1 MDDIYEPTMSKRD
14 FMLASLKANA
24 KLQPR
29 DVESFWKKKKA
40 VESVDKDVRRKPP
53 SKYYDELT
61 KEQLDALFDGYYTQL
76 RGSVGARGFWEWFNR
91 NNDQQKES
99 IENKGKPSG
108 KTREVT
114 YKDGSTGV
122 YEYKV
127 QPFVSWRELRAFVS
141 NQESNQLSR
150 PANKKTQSLASTFT
164 NEQLKPFVRF
174 QIDSIIMQ
182 KGGVNKA
189 EDKYGDYGM
198 KVVFNMIDLYSGYT
212 WQGAAKS
219 DTGENA
225 AAFVER
231 VIDSI
236 EERWDITLPPTVI
249 RSDNGAAYS
258 KEEFERR
265 LKVLN
270 KPITFEKAPSSTPNA
285 MAYIEGSNKN
295 WRNIARRLTRVEKG
309 RYSESKPYAS
319 RWYGKNGSTF
329 REINSLMNTR
339 PDGSRGYES
348 PASILEA
355 AITGDNPKL
364 ITKVNAAIA
373 KAANMRRGPST
384 EKPLRKNDRVR
395 LINAAYLKSTM
406 RSNAQKQNPR
416 WSEDIYRII
425 DKRGTV
431 GTPLKY
437 RVSPEDSNV
446 KHDDTVWYGHDK
458 LQKIVKAVTPNPDVL
473 EKPRTYKLD
482 KSVGDS
488 VYYDTFPFPEL
499 AEDLQYTFPT

>member
-1 MDDIYEPTMSKRD
+1 MDVIYEPTMSKRD

-122 YEYKV
+122 YEYKI

-198 KVVFNMIDLYSGYT
+198 KVVFN
-212 WQGAAKS
+212 
-219 DTGENA
+219 
-225 AAFVER
+225 
-231 VIDSI
+231 
-236 EERWDITLPPTVI
+236 
-249 RSDNGAAYS
+249 
-258 KEEFERR
+258 
-265 LKVLN
+265 
-270 KPITFEKAPSSTPNA
+270 
-285 MAYIEGSNKN
+285 
-295 WRNIARRLTRVEKG
+295 
-309 RYSESKPYAS
+309 
-319 RWYGKNGSTF
+319 
-329 REINSLMNTR
+329 
-339 PDGSRGYES
+339 
-348 PASILEA
+348 
-355 AITGDNPKL
+355 
-364 ITKVNAAIA
+364 
-373 KAANMRRGPST
+373 
-384 EKPLRKNDRVR
+384 
-395 LINAAYLKSTM
+395 
-406 RSNAQKQNPR
+406 
-416 WSEDIYRII
+416 
-425 DKRGTV
+425 
-431 GTPLKY
+431 
-437 RVSPEDSNV
+437 
-446 KHDDTVWYGHDK
+446 
-458 LQKIVKAVTPNPDVL
+458 
-473 EKPRTYKLD
+473 
-482 KSVGDS
+482 
-488 VYYDTFPFPEL
+488 
-499 AEDLQYTFPT
+499 